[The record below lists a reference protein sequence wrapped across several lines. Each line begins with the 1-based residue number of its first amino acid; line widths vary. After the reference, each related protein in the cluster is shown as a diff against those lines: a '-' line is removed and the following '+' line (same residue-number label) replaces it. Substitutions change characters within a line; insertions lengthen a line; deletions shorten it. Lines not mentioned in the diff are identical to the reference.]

1 MSFTMRYY
9 ARITGGACLADWLAI
24 GLAGQELMSRIANA
38 MTNYARE

>member
-1 MSFTMRYY
+1 VDY
-9 ARITGGACLADWLAI
+9 ARITGGAWLADWLAAWLAV